1 LLEQIGLGAG
11 RLAMY
16 NLSSAEGPRFAE
28 IAREMTERV
37 RAMGPNPLGGPSG
50 DKEVISEPTEVSAGA
65 MVSGAA
71 GEH

>member
-1 LLEQIGLGAG
+1 
-11 RLAMY
+11 MY

-37 RAMGPNPLGGPSG
+37 RAMGPNPLGRPSG
-50 DKEVISEPTEVSAGA
+50 DKEAISEPTEVSAGA
-65 MVSGAA
+65 GVPGVT

>member
-50 DKEVISEPTEVSAGA
+50 DV
-65 MVSGAA
+65 A